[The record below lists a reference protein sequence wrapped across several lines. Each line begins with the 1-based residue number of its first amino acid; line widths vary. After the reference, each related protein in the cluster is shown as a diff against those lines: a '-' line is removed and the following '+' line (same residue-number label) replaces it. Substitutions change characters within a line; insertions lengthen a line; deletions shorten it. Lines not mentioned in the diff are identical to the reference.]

1 MEQTVIFE
9 QKLTLSPKDMNLLGE
24 KTIDAILLS
33 HLQQQLERRCS
44 RHGYVIPGTLEI
56 LSRSMGTLEHGRY
69 TGNII
74 FYIQVQGKVY
84 NPVNGTRITGTIEKK
99 NKMGLYMIYK
109 DAIRVLVPRDL
120 HLGSDAYEELEVG
133 QGITV
138 EIRKSRFQIQDPF
151 ILSIG
156 VLLNAGVQ
164 QVQEVT
170 GQPEPEPQEKSVP
183 QQNGIDEED
192 DVEEEDED
200 TLLGT
205 VEA

>member
-24 KTIDAILLS
+24 KTIDSILLS

-84 NPVNGTRITGTIEKK
+84 NPVNGSRITGNIEKK
-99 NKMGLYMIYK
+99 NKMGLYMIYN

-120 HLGSDAYEELEVG
+120 HIGSDTYESLDVG
-133 QGITV
+133 QEITV

-156 VLLNAGVQ
+156 VLVDAGIIQ
-164 QVQEVT
+164 PSIQPVQEKPVNEKEEE
-170 GQPEPEPQEKSVP
+170 GPEE
-183 QQNGIDEED
+183 EED
-192 DVEEEDED
+192 DVEEEQGED